1 MANGHGGKRAGAGR
15 KPGAVIQRTR
25 EIANA
30 AIKNGLTPLDY
41 MLQVLRD
48 PAADLERRDKMA
60 IAAAPYLHPRLA
72 SIDHNSMANPQKGG
86 KVNLNVTFVSP
97 RHESP
102 PMIDITPPRIAA
114 EGE

>member
-1 MANGHGGKRAGAGR
+1 
-15 KPGAVIQRTR
+15 
-25 EIANA
+25 
-30 AIKNGLTPLDY
+30 
-41 MLQVLRD
+41 
-48 PAADLERRDKMA
+48 
-60 IAAAPYLHPRLA
+60 
-72 SIDHNSMANPQKGG
+72 MANPQKGG